1 MTARTNKD
9 NLRLVGV
16 GDFKMAADGFK
27 LKTVLGCCV
36 GICFYDKEKKVG
48 ALLHTMLPTP
58 LLTTS
63 NNPKE
68 KPTKFV
74 DTGINKVLQSLKK
87 KYDVDGRSLTAKVF
101 GGAKM
106 IEGSVRN
113 IGKNNVKRT
122 KEVLAEKKIKIL
134 REKVG
139 GEKGYRIEFDV
150 STGMV
155 RCQLFGEKE
164 EYF

>member
-1 MTARTNKD
+1 MTTRNYGN
-9 NLRLVGV
+9 NLIQVGV
-16 GDFKMAADGFK
+16 GDFKMAADACK

-36 GICFYDKEKKVG
+36 GICFYDEKKKVG
-48 ALLHTMLPTP
+48 ALLHTMLPSP
-58 LLTTS
+58 LPATS
-63 NNPKE
+63 KKFKD

-74 DTGINKVLQSLKK
+74 DTGIDKALLRLKR
-87 KYDVDGRSLTAKVF
+87 KYDVDVSSLTAKIF

-106 IEGSVRN
+106 IEGSIRD

-122 KEVLAEKKIKIL
+122 KEVLAEKKIDIIG
-134 REKVG
+134 EKVG

-150 STGMV
+150 STGLV